1 MSADSVGIFEETLRT
16 LVADQRT
23 QGAAV
28 EAIDAAARRS
38 KGGERARIVALA
50 ALNAPAI
57 RRCIERI
64 EEGGSFRYEQLQ
76 SDSARA
82 HRKAAAIQDLLAH
95 LGFYLGPAPARSRG
109 YYGGPRGKPV
119 ATPLNQATRLL
130 AKQPRTSK
138 VLTDSRGRRE
148 SWTRDAV
155 RRLQIMLGN
164 ELAGSALVR
173 PGSCLESPDGL
184 FGDVTLS
191 AVKELV
197 ARTSRQ

>member
-1 MSADSVGIFEETLRT
+1 VSADSAVIFEETLRS
-16 LVADQRT
+16 LVADRRT

-28 EAIDAAARRS
+28 EAFDEAARRS

-50 ALNAPAI
+50 ALNARAI
-57 RRCIERI
+57 RRCVERI
-64 EEGGSFRYEQLQ
+64 EEGGSYRYEQLQ

-82 HRKAAAIQDLLAH
+82 HRKAAAIQDLLAY

-109 YYGGPRGKPV
+109 YYGGPPGKPV
-119 ATPLNQATRLL
+119 AMPLNQAARLV
-130 AKQPRTSK
+130 AKRPRNGK
-138 VLTDSRGRRE
+138 VLTGSRGSRE

-155 RRLQIMLGN
+155 RRLQIVLGN
-164 ELAGSALVR
+164 EFSGSALAR
-173 PGSCLESPDGL
+173 PGSCLARPDGL

-197 ARTSRQ
+197 ARAGR